1 MIRRF
6 RISFLLLL
14 CLAGLGLTTP
24 NPDALQTAPDFTF
37 STPKGKKMKLSDLKG
52 KVVLLDF
59 WASWCGPCRKEMPN
73 VVEAYHKYKNEAF
86 KSGKSFVILS
96 VSLDQ
101 DPKAWKETIASDKMV
116 WPLHTLDTNQKIS
129 NLYNVTS
136 IPTAFLINGDGK
148 IIAKGNELRGINL
161 HLQLD
166 KERKGF

>member
-1 MIRRF
+1 
-6 RISFLLLL
+6 
-14 CLAGLGLTTP
+14 
-24 NPDALQTAPDFTF
+24 
-37 STPKGKKMKLSDLKG
+37 
-52 KVVLLDF
+52 
-59 WASWCGPCRKEMPN
+59 
-73 VVEAYHKYKNEAF
+73 
-86 KSGKSFVILS
+86 SGKSFVIVS